1 MFKKMIECKS
11 EKDKYCCKTEIGGFT
26 IQSDATVDK
35 GGQENGIRPH
45 DILATAYASCLNM
58 SVRMACDKKHISID
72 SVTSKVG
79 LIREDSKTIFT
90 YQIDFSND
98 LPDETKHEILNII
111 ENCPVRKT
119 LSKPIEFQLIQG
131 L

>member
-1 MFKKMIECKS
+1 MIECTS
-11 EKDKYCCKTEIGGFT
+11 EKAKYCCKTEIGGFT
-26 IQSDATVDK
+26 IQSDATADK

-58 SVRMACDKKHISID
+58 SVRMACDKKQISID

-90 YQIDFSND
+90 YQIDFSNQVSD
-98 LPDETKHEILNII
+98 DIKQEILKMI

-119 LSKPIEFQLIQG
+119 LLKPIEFQLIQG